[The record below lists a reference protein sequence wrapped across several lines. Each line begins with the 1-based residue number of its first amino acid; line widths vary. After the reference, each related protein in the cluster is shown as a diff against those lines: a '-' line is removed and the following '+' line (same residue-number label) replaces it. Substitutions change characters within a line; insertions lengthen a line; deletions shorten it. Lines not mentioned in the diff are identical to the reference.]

1 MCEAARWT
9 KDGILSVRDGGQGHG
24 KGGEAAGG
32 GRETGQRDEGNVE
45 RAYTEIVDTAIVHIG
60 LCICRMEA
68 EGMAGVEKQREEA
81 ERLGREMKATRR
93 ELIQR

>member
-1 MCEAARWT
+1 M
-9 KDGILSVRDGGQGHG
+9 
-24 KGGEAAGG
+24 
-32 GRETGQRDEGNVE
+32 E